1 MFGRLIG
8 TTAATMLARQVGG
21 LGAGPAGTMIAV
33 ALPFIV
39 RRMGPAGMV
48 AMALGAWAIK
58 RVLKDQATRDA
69 AASGA
74 TIDVKAR

>member
-1 MFGRLIG
+1 MLGRLIG

-21 LGAGPAGTMIAV
+21 AAAGPVGTVIAV

-48 AMALGAWAIK
+48 TVVVGTWAFK
-58 RVLKDQATRDA
+58 RIRKRQAKRA
-69 AASGA
+69 IVAGA

>member
-1 MFGRLIG
+1 MLGRLIG

-21 LGAGPAGTMIAV
+21 AGAGPAGTMIAV

-48 AMALGAWAIK
+48 AMAVGAWAIK
-58 RVLKDQATRDA
+58 RIMKEQAERDA
-69 AASGA
+69 AAGSA